1 MVEWRRRRR
10 FYAAVVS
17 GTALLGLL
25 SWAAVSL
32 WRASQGPR
40 TRGAPTAQEG
50 AEAGR
55 PSRPN
60 ILLVVYD
67 ARRRDDFSFG
77 PFGNRRG
84 DTPFLA
90 GLADEALYFEN
101 AIAPGCWTVP
111 VHASMFTG
119 RSVCSLGN
127 DYYNP
132 GYTMLSPAFPSLAE
146 ILAGAGYHT
155 VAYADH
161 PFFYSGDPKMS
172 LVRGFAQWSVIAEFG
187 SYSSQTNVGTPR
199 GAVERRSTLEGM
211 PDMRVSE
218 LEAEMSRFNRG
229 ELRLDLEADGDYD
242 QEHDLV
248 IARLQGLYDASPYF
262 DKRYRSDFDEHVFAA
277 KDESPFFLFLNL
289 HMCTIANP
297 DVGLFDRW
305 WLKTLMLN
313 AQRRSARLEPP
324 RSGESVRRTLN
335 RNFRRLGL
343 RHAFDTPFAF
353 LKHVYD
359 NRFYDATFR
368 AIWRYLD
375 GRGLMRDTAVIVTS
389 DHGQSFGE
397 HGEAFYLHGGARPYE
412 YLTRVPLV
420 LRFPDGHRWSA
431 LHRRR
436 GEEVLLTDLF
446 DTILDIGAGSLSPAR
461 SADGLERS
469 LLRRLQDGRF
479 ESSFVSESA
488 LRPNGDASRPGL
500 AGYAKAVYAEGFKLI
515 YCPEPRRMGE
525 DRPLDERIEPLPA
538 AGSVSSPRE
547 APLALLFDLARD
559 PHESTELSAQRPEIV
574 ERLRR
579 LVGSWDCRPEGAAP
593 AGKPDW
599 DPNTIETL
607 RALGYIQ

>member
-1 MVEWRRRRR
+1 MVEWRRRRP

-17 GTALLGLL
+17 GAVLLGLL
-25 SWAAVSL
+25 SWAAVSR

-40 TRGAPTAQEG
+40 PRGAAQERT
-50 AEAGR
+50 EAGR

-84 DTPFLA
+84 DTPFLSDLKDKA
-90 GLADEALYFEN
+90 VYFEN

-146 ILAGAGYHT
+146 ILAGAGYRT
-155 VAYADH
+155 VAWADH
-161 PFFYSGDPKMS
+161 PFFYSGDPKVS
-172 LVRGFAQWSVIAEFG
+172 LIRGFAQWSVIAEFG
-187 SYSSQTNVGTPR
+187 SYSSYTNVGTAR
-199 GAVERRSTLEGM
+199 GAVERRSTLAGM
-211 PDMRVSE
+211 PDMTVSE
-218 LEAEMSRFNRG
+218 LEAEVSRFNRG
-229 ELRLDLEADGDYD
+229 EHRLDLEADGDLD
-242 QEHDLV
+242 PEHDLY
-248 IARLQGLYDASPYF
+248 IARLQDLYDQSPYF
-262 DKRYRSDFDEHVFAA
+262 AKRYRSDFDEHVFAG

-313 AQRRSARLEPP
+313 AQRLSARLEPP

-368 AIWRYLD
+368 AIWRYLE
-375 GRGLMRDTAVIVTS
+375 GRGLMRDTAVVVTS

-397 HGEAFYLHGGARPYE
+397 HGEEFYLHGGARPYE

-420 LRFPDGHRWSA
+420 LSFPDGSTESA
-431 LHRRR
+431 LHRTY
-436 GEEVLLTDLF
+436 GQEVLLTDVF
-446 DTILDIGAGSLSPAR
+446 DTILEVGAGSRARSRSAPAR
-461 SADGLERS
+461 DRS
-469 LLRRLQDGRF
+469 LLRRLRDRRF
-479 ESSFVSESA
+479 ETTFLSESA
-488 LRPNGDASRPGL
+488 LRPYEDVSRPGL
-500 AGYAKAVYAEGFKLI
+500 AGYAKAVYADGFKLI
-515 YCPEPRRMGE
+515 YSPVPRRIRG
-525 DRPLDERIEPLPA
+525 DWPLDERLEPPVSTSGSAPA
-538 AGSVSSPRE
+538 E
-547 APLALLFDLARD
+547 APLALLFDLGRD
-559 PHESTELSAQRPEIV
+559 PHERTDISGQRPDVV

-579 LVGSWDCRPEGAAP
+579 LGANWECRPERAAP
-593 AGKPDW
+593 EGKQEW
-599 DPNTIETL
+599 DPDTLETL
-607 RALGYIQ
+607 RALGYVH